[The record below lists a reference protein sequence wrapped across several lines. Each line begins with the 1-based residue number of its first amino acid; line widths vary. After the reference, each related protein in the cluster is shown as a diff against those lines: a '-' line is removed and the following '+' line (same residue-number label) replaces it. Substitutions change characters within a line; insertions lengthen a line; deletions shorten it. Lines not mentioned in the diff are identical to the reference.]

1 MSATKD
7 WNDDPRLTALA
18 LGELDGDE
26 RTELERELA
35 DDAAGRAALAELRAL
50 AATLGGELAAELA
63 ADAGALPPAARARIT
78 KAARPRRRAL
88 RAVALVVGGLAAAG
102 VAAMVLRPALVGG
115 EAERVASAPSHTGAA
130 PRSASRP
137 AEGGSAAPTT
147 GLGVS
152 DVNWFG
158 APASGR
164 ELVHDADAGDVAALE
179 EHLANQARGTPKQG
193 KEQGDSLQVLRT
205 LGYLD
210 GGQDRLRGLGYV
222 GEGRAETYEPI
233 VENAFVPTSADALS
247 TFSIDVDTASYAN
260 VRRFLRSGQLPP
272 PDAVRIEEMIN
283 YFSYD
288 YEATDGVHP
297 FSITT
302 EVAAA
307 PWAPEHRL
315 VRIGLRGDEIPI
327 FEPKE
332 KNLVFLIDVSGSMS
346 GPAKL
351 PLLKRSMRLLVD
363 HLGARDRVGIVVYA
377 GSSGVV
383 LPPTPCD
390 RKEEIVAAIERL
402 EPGGSTHG
410 SQGIELAYALCEAH
424 RADGGVNRVILA
436 TDGDFNVGVTGD
448 DDLVRLIE
456 RKRERG
462 TSLSVLGFG
471 SGNLKDAKME
481 KLADHGNGNYAYVDS
496 LEEARKVLVREM
508 GGTLE
513 TIAKDVKIQVVFD
526 PEQVSAF
533 RLIGYENRV
542 LAHADFD
549 DDRKD
554 AGEIGAG
561 HRVTALY
568 EVVPNAELL
577 EQLRALDYVEAGE
590 PIRRRLGTVRL
601 RYKDPD
607 GSESRLIE
615 RPLDDPGTAGGSDD
629 LRFAA
634 GVAAFGMVL
643 RGSEHAGGF
652 RLEDAYALAHSGAA
666 ADPFGYRTELL
677 RLIERA
683 IELGSRGAQGR

>member
-78 KAARPRRRAL
+78 TAARPRRRAL

-115 EAERVASAPSHTGAA
+115 EAERLGRA
-130 PRSASRP
+130 P
-137 AEGGSAAPTT
+137 AETPAAGRPPAFRTFGDRAAGRPSVNLEQEGGM
-147 GLGVS
+147 V
-152 DVNWFG
+152 VR
-158 APASGR
+158 R
-164 ELVHDADAGDVAALE
+164 EQIYDADASDVAALE
-179 EHLANQARGTPKQG
+179 EHLANQVRGTPKQG
-193 KEQGDSLQVLRT
+193 KRQGDSLQVLRT
-205 LGYLD
+205 LGYT
-210 GGQDRLRGLGYV
+210 GGGEDHLRDVGYI
-222 GEGRAETYEPI
+222 GEPRTEDYESI
-233 VENAFVPTSADALS
+233 VENLFVPTAEDALS

-260 VRRFLRSGQLPP
+260 VRRFLHQGELPP